1 MEEWSVSGSAEHPTA
16 CRKQAVTPGIIDVI
30 LTQPYKICKINT
42 LKIYKSVF
50 LVQIDKHFSDC
61 PLFPV

>member
-30 LTQPYKICKINT
+30 LTTFYFFT
-42 LKIYKSVF
+42 GS
-50 LVQIDKHFSDC
+50 S
-61 PLFPV
+61 